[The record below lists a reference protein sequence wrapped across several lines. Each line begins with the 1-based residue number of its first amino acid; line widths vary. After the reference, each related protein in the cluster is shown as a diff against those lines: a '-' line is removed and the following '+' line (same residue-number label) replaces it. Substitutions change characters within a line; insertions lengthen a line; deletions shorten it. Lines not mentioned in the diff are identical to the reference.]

1 MQRLYLTGALV
12 GEQAATIDYL
22 TMNQAAVGTGSTH
35 GWPSGTSATQHFFA
49 GSIDEVAVYPSALSA
64 ERISAHYSAGLTPA
78 AACAN
83 TVPITRTSYDEGIKG
98 LAATY
103 WNNMHL
109 TGPPVGHG
117 TGMTPADGSL
127 HGDWPGSPA
136 AGVNADQWSAR
147 WTGYINLDKLGTYSF
162 TLAGDDAARIWIDDQ
177 YVAGGWHGTGIYGG
191 PTGTFTNTAPGWKR
205 IRIEY
210 FEINLTATFDVA
222 WTPPGGARTTIPG
235 SVVLPGYGL
244 VTSTT
249 TEDSGGA
256 APSQTSA
263 TVYAD
268 PYLGVPTETIDD
280 PNGLNLRNRTGYE
293 TQGAGYLRRT
303 SRTLPA
309 GTSDAYAYYGDKETR
324 DIPCPGAAT
333 GVNQGGMLKTSA
345 GPAAADGSRVI
356 TEIVYDASMRPAA
369 TRTNVGDWTCTT
381 YDARGRA
388 TKVTHPA
395 ANGFPAREVTSDNS
409 VGGNPLVSSVTD
421 PAGTITTEIDLLGR
435 VVSYTDVHGL
445 VTTTEYDQVGRVFE
459 TTTTPVVGAVS
470 KQTFGYDAA
479 GKLEW
484 HKLDD
489 KVIADPAYDP
499 ASGELLSVAYPAGT
513 GNAGNGTALGAVARD
528 GQGRLQ
534 QLDWTLAGGTQLI
547 DAVTRARSG
556 SVLTDTVSL
565 GGTVQAQS
573 AYGYDAAGRLTTAQ
587 VGRLVSGAMKTHQQ
601 TYGFGPASGCGDLTG
616 SVPDPGLN
624 GNRTSL
630 VDVFGATTTTTAYC
644 YDAADRLLRAAT
656 TVNGAAPTTINPT
669 YDTSGNT
676 TAFADQSLGYDAV
689 NRHLS
694 TVAAA
699 GDPPRTITYT
709 RDATDRI
716 VARTAAPAGGLRRGQ
731 RPLRAHRRRRHRRL
745 HPRLGPAAVLERSI
759 SLPGGVLYT
768 WRPDAAHRSVLP
780 QHPRRPH
787 RPSRPHRH
795 PDRCRSPSTTHS
807 ANRSTRPPENSAPTP
822 PTTPSPTPTPP
833 NSTTAGSAN
842 TNAPTNTSPPSPPS
856 KWAPA
861 NTSQPSADSYP
872 STPSKAAAANDYST
886 TYSATQLTQLTLVVG
901 RQTAANCCRRSM
913 HCVMSLS
920 DATRNFARTNF
931 GFQCMARI
939 P

>member
-1 MQRLYLTGALV
+1 MGEEVGYTPPDGEQGAVALNSDGSVTFTDDDGSMAIFAPDGRVTSQTAAGDDKKPANLQYDYGTSSPERLTAIKDPVSGRQVTLHYNRTGDECYTGNPVRPAGADSNAPPYMLCQIDYPDGSRTHLWYAGGRLARLDDPGAEVTDFGYDSFTGLLDKIRDPLVADWVAKDPATRDTAETWTEIRYGTDEDDDPLLPHKVKSVTSPAPAPGKPRPGRSYRYVSGSETQVDVAGLSLPGGFARRVTFDAALRSLTDTNATGQTTTATWRPNDLPIATRDAAGRVSTTVYDALDRPVAQYGPAPASCFTDGMKTAVLADNPKAYWRLGETAGPQAADTSGNGRTATYVNTTLGVAGAVPADSNGAAYFNGNNSYLNLPDVLHGTAAPTVELWFNTTGTGALFSYQDAAHPQLPTGHVPALYIGVDGLLRGAFWPGGVTPLQSPTPVSDGAWHHAALVATGTGSGSVQRLYLTGALV

-333 GVNQGGMLKTSA
+333 GVNQ
-345 GPAAADGSRVI
+345 AACQ
-356 TEIVYDASMRPAA
+356 RPA
-369 TRTNVGDWTCTT
+369 
-381 YDARGRA
+381 
-388 TKVTHPA
+388 PA
-395 ANGFPAREVTSDNS
+395 
-409 VGGNPLVSSVTD
+409 
-421 PAGTITTEIDLLGR
+421 
-435 VVSYTDVHGL
+435 
-445 VTTTEYDQVGRVFE
+445 
-459 TTTTPVVGAVS
+459 
-470 KQTFGYDAA
+470 
-479 GKLEW
+479 
-484 HKLDD
+484 
-489 KVIADPAYDP
+489 
-499 ASGELLSVAYPAGT
+499 
-513 GNAGNGTALGAVARD
+513 
-528 GQGRLQ
+528 
-534 QLDWTLAGGTQLI
+534 
-547 DAVTRARSG
+547 
-556 SVLTDTVSL
+556 
-565 GGTVQAQS
+565 
-573 AYGYDAAGRLTTAQ
+573 
-587 VGRLVSGAMKTHQQ
+587 
-601 TYGFGPASGCGDLTG
+601 
-616 SVPDPGLN
+616 
-624 GNRTSL
+624 
-630 VDVFGATTTTTAYC
+630 
-644 YDAADRLLRAAT
+644 
-656 TVNGAAPTTINPT
+656 
-669 YDTSGNT
+669 
-676 TAFADQSLGYDAV
+676 
-689 NRHLS
+689 
-694 TVAAA
+694 
-699 GDPPRTITYT
+699 PPR
-709 RDATDRI
+709 
-716 VARTAAPAGGLRRGQ
+716 RTGRGSSQ
-731 RPLRAHRRRRHRRL
+731 R
-745 HPRLGPAAVLERSI
+745 S
-759 SLPGGVLYT
+759 
-768 WRPDAAHRSVLP
+768 
-780 QHPRRPH
+780 
-787 RPSRPHRH
+787 
-795 PDRCRSPSTTHS
+795 STTH
-807 ANRSTRPPENSAPTP
+807 RCVRRPPAPTSATGPAP
-822 PTTPSPTPTPP
+822 PTTRADGPPRSPTRPRTGSRPVRSP
-833 NSTTAGSAN
+833 ATTR
-842 TNAPTNTSPPSPPS
+842 
-856 KWAPA
+856 WA
-861 NTSQPSADSYP
+861 
-872 STPSKAAAANDYST
+872 
-886 TYSATQLTQLTLVVG
+886 ATHSCP
-901 RQTAANCCRRSM
+901 R
-913 HCVMSLS
+913 
-920 DATRNFARTNF
+920 
-931 GFQCMARI
+931 
-939 P
+939 